1 MNNKKDLNQLL
12 IEALDIHNQK
22 NYEVAKKKYQKILE
36 FDSEN
41 FDANNLLGVL
51 FIETK
56 DFCNAEK
63 YLSKSIK
70 IDPKNWNAHSNLGIV
85 LNEQNNFDK
94 AINLFDQA
102 IELNANYAEA
112 YNNRGLVYLK
122 LNKDNEAINDF
133 NKAIL
138 IKSDFVFAY
147 NNLAV
152 SYLKLNKNEAALIN
166 CNISL
171 SVKFNLEA
179 LLIRADIYFKER
191 KYTEAIK
198 DFSEAIKLKK
208 NIGDKLLKYIF
219 SKKIIAEWE
228 NLENLIENFVSNL
241 EQSKYSG
248 DSFFALSILECPV
261 KLKTYSKLN
270 SKNFFQ
276 FLKPTLK
283 EKFNY
288 KKHNKIHLGYFSSD
302 FRDHAISHLIT
313 GLLEKHNK
321 EDFVVYAFSLS
332 EPKEKDTYTK
342 RISNALNLIDI
353 SCKSLNEIQNICKK
367 FEIDI
372 GIDLNGFTN
381 GAKPEIFF
389 NKIAPIQINYLGFPG
404 TLGPDLADYIIAD
417 SKIIQK
423 DIENCYFEKIIYL
436 PNSYQVNDDNQK
448 ICAKKF
454 TRKELNLPEEDFI
467 FCCFNSSYKI
477 SEKIFSSWMR
487 ILNSIN
493 NSVLWFLEEN
503 QITRQNLIKEANKF
517 GIHQNRLIFT
527 KNIPIEEHLSRI
539 KNADLFLDTYPY
551 GAHTT
556 AKDFL
561 YSGVPVLTIKGTA
574 FQSNVAFSLL
584 SVLNLEKDLV
594 ANNITEYEEF
604 AKKIANNKELY
615 KNIKNQ
621 LTDNKIRKKLFDTQ
635 LFTTNIETAYKL
647 IYDQYLKKIDPK
659 SIYI

>member
-1 MNNKKDLNQLL
+1 MKNNKDLNQLL
-12 IEALDIHNQK
+12 IEALNTHNQK
-22 NYEVAKKKYQKILE
+22 NFEEAKSKYQKILK

-56 DFCNAEK
+56 DFNNAEK
-63 YLSKSIK
+63 YLAKSIK
-70 IDPKNWNAHSNLGIV
+70 INPKNWNAYNNLGIV
-85 LNEQNNFDK
+85 LHEQNNFDK

-102 IELNANYAEA
+102 IELNTNYAEA
-112 YNNRGLVYLK
+112 YNNRGLAYFK
-122 LNKDNEAINDF
+122 LNKNKEAINDF

-138 IKSDFVFAY
+138 IKSDFIFAY
-147 NNLAV
+147 NNLAI
-152 SYLKLNKNEAALIN
+152 SCLKLNKIDAALIN

-171 SVKFNLEA
+171 SLKFNIEA
-179 LLIRADIYFKER
+179 LLIRADIHFKER
-191 KYTEAIK
+191 KYTEAIQ

-228 NLENLIENFVSNL
+228 NLDNLIEDFLSNL

-248 DSFFALSILECPV
+248 DSFFALSILECPI
-261 KLKTYSKLN
+261 KLKAYSKLH

-276 FLKPTLK
+276 SLKPSSK

-302 FRDHAISHLIT
+302 FRDHAISHLMT

-321 EDFVVYAFSLS
+321 EDFIVYGFSLS
-332 EPKEKDTYTK
+332 ELKENDIYTK
-342 RISNALNLIDI
+342 RISNSLNLIDI
-353 SCKSLNEIQNICKK
+353 SCSSLNEIHDICKK

-372 GIDLNGFTN
+372 GIDLNGFTH

-417 SKIIQK
+417 SKIIPK
-423 DIENCYFEKIIYL
+423 NIENCYFEKIIYL

-448 ICAKKF
+448 ISIKRIA
-454 TRKELNLPEEDFI
+454 RKELNLPENDFI
-467 FCCFNSSYKI
+467 FCCFNNSYKI
-477 SEKIFSSWMR
+477 NKKIFSTWMR

-493 NSVLWFLEEN
+493 NSVLWILEEN
-503 QITRQNLIKEANKF
+503 QITKQNLIKEANKF
-517 GIHQNRLIFT
+517 GINNNRLIFA
-527 KNIPIEEHLSRI
+527 KNIPIEEHLARI

-551 GAHTT
+551 GAHTV

-561 YSGVPVLTIKGTA
+561 YSGVPVLTIKGKA

-584 SVLNLEKDLV
+584 SVLKLENDLV
-594 ANNITEYEEF
+594 ANNITEYEEI
-604 AKKIANNKELY
+604 AKKIANDKELY
-615 KNIKNQ
+615 KNIKYK
-621 LTDNKIRKKLFDTQ
+621 LTDKNLKKELFNTQ
-635 LFTTNIETAYKL
+635 LFTANIETAYKL
-647 IYDQYLKKIDPK
+647 IYDQYLKKIEPK
-659 SIYI
+659 SFYI